1 MDSSALQADV
11 VGITS
16 AAITS
21 LEAARGLLQATSA
34 DDVNPGAV
42 LQAQALGSCFHANGP
57 IVSRLPELLCRTKSV
72 RLERLA
78 CWVGWAK
85 RDTPDFPSKTAG
97 GRSAALICFAL
108 GALFTPDKCGHI
120 LHEVSTKILPESEQT
135 SGITQLGRVCACV
148 HDKLGCLGFGNY
160 LAEHVTRLRQC
171 YFEAGLDCPRDLADT
186 PAEDD
191 VQAFLVCLRDALQD
205 ETVMLR
211 YSGTRC
217 AAVWMTL
224 VLLLCPEDVRIEVN
238 REVIHA
244 GIRDTVMLTVDPALS
259 PASFRTESRLSKGSP
274 DLQDNHIMAG
284 ARDRAFNANLSFK
297 WEGMLA
303 SQLRIALADFDISV
317 RSCAQIQQCIANA
330 AASFAFNSED
340 ARLIEKG
347 PAKRENSFPVGAL
360 KTLLGPTHVQV
371 VRHNLE
377 QVLRE
382 PSNKIGSVD
391 EEFEALS
398 DMVHSC
404 VSPSVCQSKICRDPH
419 APLFHGWPALPYDQ
433 QTFNECSVRRLWAV
447 VERVVEV
454 ALCCLFVHA
463 DPEATLRSQMD
474 HLGHWWWAPVI
485 RLWRM
490 GPVDS
495 DPHLGYRLT
504 SYVNPF
510 YLHNGI
516 LDMVDMW
523 NGRHRLDNRQPDVVR
538 ALSRV
543 CSSSYGSTVF
553 PTTLQAS
560 SISCP
565 WSIQYRPVSGR
576 LHHKSEQY
584 NHIVSLPSHALDPT
598 KAGSPPAP
606 PPTISPS
613 GSGEHGSLSMTLRHV
628 FGSEPKSLS
637 LRTIIR
643 RGTQSVEVDFGEI
656 QVGFMSLERAEACSH
671 SIHESFENTEGD
683 VWPTSV
689 NELPRDYN
697 RFPNKSSKIWLALTH
712 GNAEAQ
718 FLSCSPRRRQ
728 LFQGDCCIGCA
739 ITQARSGEYDTV
751 IGGSTSS

>member
-1 MDSSALQADV
+1 MDSNALQTDV
-11 VGITS
+11 VGIPS

-21 LEAARGLLQATSA
+21 LEAARGLLQAASA

-42 LQAQALGSCFHANGP
+42 LQAQALGSCFRANGP
-57 IVSRLPELLCRTKSV
+57 ILAQLPELLCRTKSV

-78 CWVGWAK
+78 YWVGWAEG
-85 RDTPDFPSKTAG
+85 DTPDFLSKTPG

-108 GALFTPDKCGHI
+108 GALFTPEKCGYI
-120 LHEVSTKILPESEQT
+120 LYEVSTKILPESEQT

-148 HDKLGCLGFGNY
+148 HEKLGCLGLGNY

-186 PAEDD
+186 PAEED

-205 ETVMLR
+205 ET
-211 YSGTRC
+211 TC
-217 AAVWMTL
+217 
-224 VLLLCPEDVRIEVN
+224 
-238 REVIHA
+238 REVIYV
-244 GIRDTVMLTVDPALS
+244 GNRDTVMLTVDPALS
-259 PASFRTESRLSKGSP
+259 PAPFHTESRLRKGSA
-274 DLQDNHIMAG
+274 DLQDNYIMAG

-303 SQLRIALADFDISV
+303 SQLRIALADFDISIPD
-317 RSCAQIQQCIANA
+317 S
-330 AASFAFNSED
+330 
-340 ARLIEKG
+340 LEKG
-347 PAKRENSFPVGAL
+347 TIKRENSFPVGAF
-360 KTLLGPTHVQV
+360 KTLLGPTYVQV

-377 QVLRE
+377 QVLQQ

-398 DMVHSC
+398 DMVYSC
-404 VSPSVCQSKICRDPH
+404 VSPSVCQCKICRDPH
-419 APLFHGWPALPYDQ
+419 APLFYGWPAPPYDQ
-433 QTFNECSVRRLWAV
+433 ETFDECSVRRLWAV
-447 VERVVEV
+447 VERVAEV

-474 HLGHWWWAPVI
+474 HLGHWWFAPI
-485 RLWRM
+485 ICLWRM

-504 SYVNPF
+504 SYANPS
-510 YLHNGI
+510 YLHDGI

-553 PTTLQAS
+553 PTTLQ
-560 SISCP
+560 
-565 WSIQYRPVSGR
+565 
-576 LHHKSEQY
+576 Y
-584 NHIVSLPSHALDPT
+584 NHIVSLPSHTFDST

-606 PPTISPS
+606 PPTIDPS
-613 GSGEHGSLSMTLRHV
+613 RLGEHDSLVMTPRHV

-643 RGTQSVEVDFGEI
+643 RGTQSVEAGFGEI
-656 QVGFMSLERAEACSH
+656 QLGFMSLERAEACSH

-689 NELPRDYN
+689 DELPRDHN

-718 FLSCSPRRRQ
+718 FLSCSPGRRQ

-739 ITQARSGEYDTV
+739 VTQARSGDYDTV
-751 IGGSTSS
+751 IGGSSSSHVVAEQ